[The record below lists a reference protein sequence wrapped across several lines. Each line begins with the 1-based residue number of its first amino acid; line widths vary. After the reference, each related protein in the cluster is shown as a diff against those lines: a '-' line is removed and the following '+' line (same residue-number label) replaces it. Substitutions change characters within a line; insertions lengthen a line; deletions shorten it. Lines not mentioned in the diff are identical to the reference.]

1 MNIFFNIIFFNHTSH
16 YKYILLISF
25 FLKTDIIKKKIKKMQ
40 KKNIPETLMVDF
52 FLLKGYLSENVSY

>member
-16 YKYILLISF
+16 YKISF